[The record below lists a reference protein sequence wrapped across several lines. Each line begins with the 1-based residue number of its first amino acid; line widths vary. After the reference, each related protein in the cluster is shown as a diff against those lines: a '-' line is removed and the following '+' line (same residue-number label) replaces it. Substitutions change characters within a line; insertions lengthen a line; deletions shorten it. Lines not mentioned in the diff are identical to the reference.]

1 MQINNIQQLTTES
14 CCQQR
19 TLSKYALR
27 SPLMRL
33 PADRR
38 RARSCSAG
46 VRSRAEARLM
56 FAMRDTLV
64 KDSQSQEVSSEEDDF
79 KFLDSFVKEREET
92 AEDESSSQNETQ
104 IVTEKVR
111 ENRVAKIKKQIVM
124 NSPRFLRKFKSFPNS
139 KEERKEYEGH
149 SSRSSQSNLSRSRKM
164 SAESSSFISDMST
177 ASSGSSCSESSETSE
192 VPLVLKQNIHKLEE
206 LAQDFRHMNTSLSK
220 IVAEEQHLLQN
231 TENLEVDNLR
241 RIGYLNLSAHTNIQR
256 ACLAFLDYRCA
267 VEEFD
272 RVLKLEEALILDKA
286 IELNIESRS
295 MFTKVES
302 KAVYRLRSSD
312 EDETLLSSSRII

>member
-14 CCQQR
+14 CCQQP

-46 VRSRAEARLM
+46 VRSRAEVRLM

-79 KFLDSFVKEREET
+79 KFLDNFVKEREET

-139 KEERKEYEGH
+139 KEGRKEYEGH
-149 SSRSSQSNLSRSRKM
+149 CSISSQSNLSRSRKM
-164 SAESSSFISDMST
+164 SAESSSFTSDMST
-177 ASSGSSCSESSETSE
+177 ASSGSSCSDSSETSE

-231 TENLEVDNLR
+231 TEDLEVANLR

-302 KAVYRLRSSD
+302 RAVYRLRSSD
-312 EDETLLSSSRII
+312 EDETLLSSS

>member
-1 MQINNIQQLTTES
+1 
-14 CCQQR
+14 
-19 TLSKYALR
+19 
-27 SPLMRL
+27 MRL

-56 FAMRDTLV
+56 FAMRDTGV
-64 KDSQSQEVSSEEDDF
+64 KDFQSHEVSSEEEDF
-79 KFLDSFVKEREET
+79 KFFDNFVKKLEVSTEE
-92 AEDESSSQNETQ
+92 ESSNQEGSQN
-104 IVTEKVR
+104 VTEKVQ
-111 ENRVAKIKKQIVM
+111 ENRVAKIKKQIVN
-124 NSPRFLRKFKSFPNS
+124 NSPRFLRKFKSLPTP
-139 KEERKEYEGH
+139 KEVRKENEGH
-149 SSRSSQSNLSRSRKM
+149 SRSSQSNLSVSSKM
-164 SAESSSFISDMST
+164 SAESVNLSFTLNMSS
-177 ASSGSSCSESSETSE
+177 ASSGSGFSDSSETSE
-192 VPLVLKQNIHKLEE
+192 VPLVLKRNIIKLEE

-231 TENLEVDNLR
+231 TEDLEVDNLR

-302 KAVYRLRSSD
+302 RAVYRLRSSD
-312 EDETLLSSSRII
+312 EDETPLSSS